1 MKEKEIVKIVLDELI
16 NRKMLKK
23 NITPQEKTKL
33 VLKQY
38 NKLIL
43 SIEKTNAQ
51 INRLEK
57 EQKKLFPTSSKT
69 NKVALQEENRI
80 YLYTD
85 ETLQNRINEL
95 KQISP
100 KARRTVKLKGKTTV
114 TPGSYAKSWS
124 IKNGKKSTDLYSKVA
139 YNKEHYRLT
148 HLLEFG
154 HATRNGKHTK
164 LDKQKKTKEI
174 PHIRKTEDKYKERF
188 VQRLEMKIRR

>member
-95 KQISP
+95 KQISIR
-100 KARRTVKLKGKTTV
+100 AVEYTN
-114 TPGSYAKSWS
+114 Y
-124 IKNGKKSTDLYSKVA
+124 IKDVCETFKDDEYYPIIEYLYFQ
-139 YNKEHYRLT
+139 NK
-148 HLLEFG
+148 
-154 HATRNGKHTK
+154 
-164 LDKQKKTKEI
+164 
-174 PHIRKTEDKYKERF
+174 KYKDISLFFGWSLGTINKHRERLIDEISTILF
-188 VQRLEMKIRR
+188 SDLFISENS

>member
-1 MKEKEIVKIVLDELI
+1 MLNSNKISIDKLSSSI
-16 NRKMLKK
+16 LK
-23 NITPQEKTKL
+23 I
-33 VLKQY
+33 
-38 NKLIL
+38 
-43 SIEKTNAQ
+43 
-51 INRLEK
+51 
-57 EQKKLFPTSSKT
+57 
-69 NKVALQEENRI
+69 LQENKDNIEE
-80 YLYTD
+80 D
-85 ETLQNRINEL
+85 VKKVSEETIKEARNEL